1 MHTARFPART
11 YPMDNH
17 AIPSL
22 LPVYRRYDLAFARGE
37 GAWLYTTDGRRMLDF
52 ASGIAVTGL
61 GHAHPH
67 LVRTIAEQA
76 GKLWHVSNLF
86 QIPELERLADRL
98 VAQTFADTVFVCNS
112 GAEAI
117 EACIKMARRFHWARG
132 NPERHRIVT
141 FEGAF
146 HGRTMAGISAVG
158 SKKMVEGF
166 DPLLPGFDIV
176 PFGDHEALHAAIG
189 TATGAIMIEP
199 IQGEGGIR
207 AVPPQCLQGLR
218 ALCDEHGLLLIFDE
232 IQAGMGRTGTLLAGE
247 QAGVRPDIAAIAKG
261 LGGGF
266 PIGAC
271 LATATAAS
279 AMTAGTHGST
289 FGGNPLACTVANAV
303 LDVMLEDGFLAR
315 VGERGQILHQR
326 LGAIAEAHP
335 QLVAEVRGQGLLA
348 GIRLHRGSA
357 EFIKA
362 LHGLGLVTVP
372 AADEVV
378 RLLPPLTI
386 TLDEL
391 AHGCDLL
398 AQGCR
403 EFAA

>member
-1 MHTARFPART
+1 
-11 YPMDNH
+11 MDNH

-22 LPVYRRYDLAFARGE
+22 LPVYRRHDLAFARGE

-67 LVRTIAEQA
+67 LLRTITEQA

-98 VAQTFADTVFVCNS
+98 VAHTFADTVFVCNS

-117 EACIKMARRFHWARG
+117 EGCIKIARRHHWARG
-132 NPERHRIVT
+132 NPERNRIIT

-146 HGRTMAGISAVG
+146 HGRTMAGISAAG

-176 PFGDHEALHAAIG
+176 PFNDREALHAAIG
-189 TATGAIMIEP
+189 EATGAILIEP

-207 AVPPQCLQGLR
+207 EVPPAFLQELR
-218 ALCDEHGLLLIFDE
+218 ALCDEHGLLLILDE
-232 IQAGMGRTGTLLAGE
+232 IQTGMGRTGTLLVCE
-247 QAGVRPDIAAIAKG
+247 QAGVRPDIAALAKG

-279 AMTAGTHGST
+279 GMAAGTHGST
-289 FGGNPLACTVANAV
+289 FGGNPLACAVANAV
-303 LDVMLEDGFLAR
+303 LDVMLEEGFLAR
-315 VGERGQILHQR
+315 VAELGQILHGR
-326 LGAIAEAHP
+326 LLAIAEQHP
-335 QLVAEVRGQGLLA
+335 QVVAEVRGRGLLA
-348 GIRLHRGSA
+348 GVRLHRGSA
-357 EFIKA
+357 ELIKA

-372 AADEVV
+372 AAEEVV
-378 RLLPPLTI
+378 RLFPPLTI
-386 TLDEL
+386 TPDE
-391 AHGCDLL
+391 L
-398 AQGCR
+398 AQGCDLFAQGCQ

>member
-1 MHTARFPART
+1 
-11 YPMDNH
+11 MDNH
-17 AIPSL
+17 AIPAL

-67 LVRTIAEQA
+67 LLGTIAEQA

-86 QIPELERLADRL
+86 QIPELGRLADRL
-98 VAQTFADTVFVCNS
+98 VAHTFADTVFVCNS

-117 EACIKMARRFHWARG
+117 EGCIKIARRYHWARG
-132 NPERHRIVT
+132 NPERNRIIT

-146 HGRTMAGISAVG
+146 HGRTMAGISAAG

-176 PFGDHEALHAAIG
+176 PFNDREALHAAIG
-189 TATGAIMIEP
+189 EATGAILIEP

-207 AVPPQCLQGLR
+207 EVPPAFLQELR
-218 ALCDEHGLLLIFDE
+218 ALCDEHGLLLILDE
-232 IQAGMGRTGTLLAGE
+232 IQTGMGRTGTLLVCE
-247 QAGVRPDIAAIAKG
+247 QAGVRPDIAALAKG

-279 AMTAGTHGST
+279 GMAAGTHGST
-289 FGGNPLACTVANAV
+289 FGGNPLACAVANAV
-303 LDVMLEDGFLAR
+303 LDVMLEEGFLAR
-315 VGERGQILHQR
+315 VAELGQILHGR
-326 LGAIAEAHP
+326 LLAIAEQHP
-335 QLVAEVRGQGLLA
+335 QVVAEVRGRGLLA
-348 GIRLHRGSA
+348 GVRLHRGSA
-357 EFIKA
+357 ELIKA

-372 AADEVV
+372 AAEEVV
-378 RLLPPLTI
+378 RLFPPLTI
-386 TLDEL
+386 TPDEL
-391 AHGCDLL
+391 AQGCDLF